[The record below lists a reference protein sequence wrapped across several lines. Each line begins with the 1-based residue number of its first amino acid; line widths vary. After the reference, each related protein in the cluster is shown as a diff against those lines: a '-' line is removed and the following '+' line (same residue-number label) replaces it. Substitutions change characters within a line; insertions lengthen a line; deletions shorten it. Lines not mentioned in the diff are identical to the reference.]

1 MKIELQK
8 TAQAKEKPTDHS
20 ALGFGKI
27 YTDHMLLV
35 DYTEGKGWHDAR
47 IVPYGPLSMDPATC
61 CLHYGQ
67 LIFEGLKAYKAADGR
82 TLIFRPEQNLKRLNA
97 SGARICIPPIDETFA
112 LEAIAQLVK
121 LEEGWIPDSPGTSLY
136 IRPFVMGTQPFL
148 GVHPSETYTF
158 CVILSPSGP
167 YYKEGLSPV
176 RIYVETGYVRAVAGG
191 TGQTKCAGNYA
202 ASLASQREAQA
213 EGFAQVLW
221 LDGVERK
228 YIEEVG
234 AMNIFFVIDGQV
246 VTPELSGTIL
256 SGITRKSVLELLR
269 GWGVPTAERRVSI
282 QEIADA
288 HKAGTLEEVFGTGT
302 AAVISPVGELR
313 WGALSMQIGG
323 GGIGPLS
330 QKLYDNLTG
339 IQTGRLPDPFGWVY
353 EVK

>member
-1 MKIELQK
+1 MKIDLQK
-8 TAQAKEKPTDHS
+8 TAQPKQKPTDHS
-20 ALGFGKI
+20 GLGFGKI
-27 YTDHMLLV
+27 YSDHMLLV

-47 IVPYGPLSMDPATC
+47 IVPYGPLSLDPATC

-67 LIFEGLKAYKAADGR
+67 LIFEGLKAYKTVDGR
-82 TLIFRPEQNLKRLNA
+82 TVIFRPDQNMKRLNTG
-97 SGARICIPPIDETFA
+97 GARICIPPIDEAFA
-112 LEAIAQLVK
+112 LEAIARLVK
-121 LEEGWIPDSPGTSLY
+121 LEEEWIPDSPGTSLY
-136 IRPFVMGTQPFL
+136 IRPFVLATQPFL

-176 RIYVETGYVRAVAGG
+176 RIYVENNYVRAVAGG
-191 TGQTKCAGNYA
+191 TGTTKCAGNYA
-202 ASLASQREAQA
+202 ASLASQQEAQA

-228 YIEEVG
+228 YVEEVG

-256 SGITRKSVLELLR
+256 SGVTRRSVLEMLR
-269 GWGVPTAERRVSI
+269 SWGIPTAERRISI

-302 AAVISPVGELR
+302 AAVISPVGELK
-313 WGALSMQIGG
+313 WGALSMKIG
-323 GGIGPLS
+323 GGIGALS